1 MTTTL
6 SAGQTIA
13 DLDQRLIDMRS
24 ALEILGN
31 ETAARMADEIDAA
44 RERHEADQHT
54 MAARHKAEI
63 AGITAEFDWF
73 GQSIRNQI
81 AAINAARGDDAE
93 GMVVEISPG
102 VKMAAE

>member
-13 DLDQRLIDMRS
+13 DVDQRLIEMRS

-31 ETAARMADEIDAA
+31 ENATRLADELEAA
-44 RERHEADQHT
+44 KARHEADQHT
-54 MAARHKAEI
+54 MAARHNAELTAI
-63 AGITAEFDWF
+63 ADEYTWF

-81 AAINAARGDDAE
+81 AAINAARGDDDDGSIVAFP
-93 GMVVEISPG
+93 PG
-102 VKMAAE
+102 VRQAAE